1 MLSVSFQCREI
12 LTIPTIR
19 NLRLLSG
26 AEGLDRVVRWVYV
39 AEAME
44 NISMTLDWLIGDEL
58 VIITG
63 SNLKEN
69 VTQELLRFIQRCND
83 KFVAGIVVNTGRYIP
98 KLPPE
103 AVALA
108 DDLHLPLFEVPW
120 ETKLVEFTK
129 DIGAAII
136 DSSLEEESINAFMND
151 LLFGDI
157 GGEENLLPRLARYG
171 MEPNDK
177 YSIGIINADFSEAA
191 RDYNSYNVKNYLWDL
206 VGTSFEEYGVTKLLT
221 NKKDRIIFL
230 AKCDQR
236 YRYLDQILSYVI
248 TVMSGRY
255 PKLTLE
261 IGVGRA
267 FEGMEN
273 LLKSYQTAQQALKVL
288 RIEKPDF
295 PVMYYENIG
304 LYSLLLS
311 VREPSVLQNYYNN
324 LFHALLEYDSSNHT
338 ELMRTL
344 ECYLN
349 NNAKLAPTAHVLY
362 IHENTLKY
370 RLDKIKTLLGV
381 NINDLHEQFRIKMGF
396 MIGRVLAPPPD
407 IPEIEIK
414 HKIKNERFAI

>member
-1 MLSVSFQCREI
+1 
-12 LTIPTIR
+12 
-19 NLRLLSG
+19 
-26 AEGLDRVVRWVYV
+26 
-39 AEAME
+39 
-44 NISMTLDWLIGDEL
+44 
-58 VIITG
+58 
-63 SNLKEN
+63 
-69 VTQELLRFIQRCND
+69 
-83 KFVAGIVVNTGRYIP
+83 
-98 KLPPE
+98 
-103 AVALA
+103 
-108 DDLHLPLFEVPW
+108 
-120 ETKLVEFTK
+120 
-129 DIGAAII
+129 
-136 DSSLEEESINAFMND
+136 
-151 LLFGDI
+151 
-157 GGEENLLPRLARYG
+157 

-311 VREPSVLQNYYNN
+311 VRESSVLQNYYNN
-324 LFHALLEYDSSNHT
+324 LS
-338 ELMRTL
+338 MR
-344 ECYLN
+344 CLN
-349 NNAKLAPTAHVLY
+349 TTAATTP
-362 IHENTLKY
+362 N
-370 RLDKIKTLLGV
+370 
-381 NINDLHEQFRIKMGF
+381 
-396 MIGRVLAPPPD
+396 
-407 IPEIEIK
+407 
-414 HKIKNERFAI
+414 

>member
-177 YSIGIINADFSEAA
+177 YH
-191 RDYNSYNVKNYLWDL
+191 WDH
-206 VGTSFEEYGVTKLLT
+206 
-221 NKKDRIIFL
+221 
-230 AKCDQR
+230 QR
-236 YRYLDQILSYVI
+236 RFFG
-248 TVMSGRY
+248 SG
-255 PKLTLE
+255 
-261 IGVGRA
+261 A
-267 FEGMEN
+267 
-273 LLKSYQTAQQALKVL
+273 
-288 RIEKPDF
+288 
-295 PVMYYENIG
+295 
-304 LYSLLLS
+304 
-311 VREPSVLQNYYNN
+311 
-324 LFHALLEYDSSNHT
+324 
-338 ELMRTL
+338 
-344 ECYLN
+344 
-349 NNAKLAPTAHVLY
+349 
-362 IHENTLKY
+362 
-370 RLDKIKTLLGV
+370 
-381 NINDLHEQFRIKMGF
+381 
-396 MIGRVLAPPPD
+396 
-407 IPEIEIK
+407 
-414 HKIKNERFAI
+414 